1 LALGMTVGEL
11 LEKVGS
17 SEIAEWMAFAG
28 LEPFGAEA
36 DDLRAGLMPA
46 LTVNM
51 NRAEGADTISPFE
64 FFPWHEKPAPPKP
77 IELSPEELAERI
89 RRDIFKVK
97 D

>member
-1 LALGMTVGEL
+1 MTVGEL

-17 SEIAEWMAFAG
+17 AELAEWMAFAG

-51 NRAEGADTISPFE
+51 NRAENAPTVSPFE
-64 FFPWHEKPAPPKP
+64 FFPWHEPPPPPKP
-77 IELSPEELAERI
+77 VELSPEKLAERI

>member
-1 LALGMTVGEL
+1 MTVGEL

-17 SEIAEWMAFAG
+17 AELAEWMAFAG
-28 LEPFGAEA
+28 IEPFGAEA

-51 NRAEGADTISPFE
+51 HREQGAPTVTPFE
-64 FFPWHEKPAPPKP
+64 FFPWHEPPAPPKP
-77 IELSPEELAERI
+77 VELSPEELAKRI
-89 RRDIFKVK
+89 RRDVFKVK

>member
-17 SEIAEWMAFAG
+17 AELAEWMAFAG

-51 NRAEGADTISPFE
+51 NRAENAPTVSPFE
-64 FFPWHEKPAPPKP
+64 FFPWHEPPPPPKP
-77 IELSPEELAERI
+77 VELPPEELAERI
-89 RRDIFKVK
+89 RREIFKVK

>member
-1 LALGMTVGEL
+1 MTVGEL

-17 SEIAEWMAFAG
+17 AELAEWMAFAG
-28 LEPFGAEA
+28 LEPFGCEV

-51 NRAEGADTISPFE
+51 HREQHAPTVTPFE
-64 FFPWHEKPAPPKP
+64 FFPWHDKPAPPQP
-77 IELSPEELAERI
+77 LVLSPEEAAERI
-89 RRDIFKVK
+89 RRDIFKRA